1 MALHKPSWFSEDHVM
16 VSTASTCGLTKGGRL
31 LPKIDQISGK
41 RLQEVDP
48 DTGEETDAIDDSLLS
63 DMTAL
68 TRSETTATLSFVR
81 KDKVSLGCAVP
92 AYHDQRYDKAFLDSM
107 STPDFSGYTHATLG
121 ELLEQ
126 KAIFIRGGHGSPSH
140 DQRVGDVPYIKVSDL
155 RAGFVNINPTNR
167 IPSSVAKQ
175 FWKGNDSGL
184 MPFDLACP
192 ERTSK
197 NIGDFCVLMP
207 GQENVVMTKEIIVIR
222 PGEIATFDTFY
233 LLWALTLKTV
243 RDQWKRIIFMQTN
256 REDVGKRYL
265 EVRIPI
271 PPTRAEADRVS
282 MPFRDYYTSISQ
294 ARTQFGEYLGR
305 SKSHHFFVAGA
316 ESAQEVNIASIDL
329 DAE

>member
-1 MALHKPSWFSEDHVM
+1 
-16 VSTASTCGLTKGGRL
+16 
-31 LPKIDQISGK
+31 
-41 RLQEVDP
+41 
-48 DTGEETDAIDDSLLS
+48 
-63 DMTAL
+63 
-68 TRSETTATLSFVR
+68 
-81 KDKVSLGCAVP
+81 
-92 AYHDQRYDKAFLDSM
+92 
-107 STPDFSGYTHATLG
+107 
-121 ELLEQ
+121 
-126 KAIFIRGGHGSPSH
+126 
-140 DQRVGDVPYIKVSDL
+140 
-155 RAGFVNINPTNR
+155 
-167 IPSSVAKQ
+167 
-175 FWKGNDSGL
+175 

-222 PGEIATFDTFY
+222 PGEIATFSTFY
-233 LLWALTLKTV
+233 LFWALTLKAV

-256 REDVGKRYL
+256 REDDGKRYL

-282 MPFRDYYTSISQ
+282 KPFRDYYTSISQ

-316 ESAQEVNIASIDL
+316 EGAQEVDIASIDL